1 MSNFINLLPKV
12 ELHLHIEGTLEP
24 ELVFAL
30 AKRNGIT
37 LNYLDESALRAAYQ
51 FEDLQ
56 SFLNVYYLGMQV
68 LLTEQDFFDLT
79 WAYLLRSHSENVRH
93 VEIFFDP
100 QAHLSRN
107 VPMAAVVGGI
117 VRALEQA
124 RQQWGLTSCL
134 IMSFL
139 RHLSEESAFETLRL
153 AEPYRRHVSG
163 IGLDSAEKGNPPA
176 KFARVYAAALAQGY
190 RLVAHAG
197 EEGPASYIWDA
208 LDILQVERIDHG
220 VAAITDVPLMAHL
233 AQTRIPLTVCPLSN
247 LKLNVIAQMSEL
259 PISQFLA
266 AGVCVTINS
275 DDPAYFGGYMNAN
288 YQALQAGLGL
298 NDGDLLQL
306 ALNGV
311 EASWLPDTEKSQLVA
326 DIHEH
331 GQTYGVILKEPADN
345 N

>member
-1 MSNFINLLPKV
+1 MTHFISALPKV

-51 FEDLQ
+51 FHDLQ
-56 SFLNVYYLGMQV
+56 SFLDVYYAGMQV
-68 LLTEQDFFDLT
+68 LLTELDFFDLT
-79 WAYLLRSHSENVRH
+79 WAYLVRSHADNVRH

-100 QAHLSRN
+100 QAHLARG
-107 VPMAAVVGGI
+107 VPMAFVVEGI

-124 RQQWGLTSCL
+124 QQQWGLTSRL

-139 RHLSEESAFETLRL
+139 RHLSEASAMETLRL
-153 AEPYRRHVSG
+153 AEPFRSHLSG

-176 KFARVYAAALAQGY
+176 KFARVYAQARAQGY

-197 EEGPASYIWDA
+197 EEGPASYIRDA

-220 VAAITDVPLMAHL
+220 VAAITDAPLMARL
-233 AQTRIPLTVCPLSN
+233 AQARIPLTVCPLSN
-247 LKLNVIAQMSEL
+247 LKLKVIGQMSESPVPQL
-259 PISQFLA
+259 LA

-288 YQALQAGLGL
+288 YQALQDGLKL
-298 NDGDLLQL
+298 SDAELLQL
-306 ALNGV
+306 ALNSV
-311 EASWLPDTEKSQLVA
+311 EACWLSPPEKARLSQEIYA
-326 DIHEH
+326 H
-331 GQTYGVILKEPADN
+331 GDACGVVLAT
-345 N
+345 

>member
-1 MSNFINLLPKV
+1 MTHFISALPKV

-51 FEDLQ
+51 FHDLQ
-56 SFLNVYYLGMQV
+56 SFLDVYYAGMQV

-79 WAYLLRSHSENVRH
+79 WAYLVRSHADNVRH

-100 QAHLSRN
+100 QAHLARG
-107 VPMAAVVGGI
+107 VPMTFVVEGI

-124 RQQWGLTSCL
+124 RQQWGLTSRL

-139 RHLSEESAFETLRL
+139 RHLTEESAMETLRL
-153 AEPYRRHVSG
+153 AEPFRSHLSG
-163 IGLDSAEKGNPPA
+163 IGLDSAEKGNPPT
-176 KFARVYAAALAQGY
+176 KFARVYAQARAQGY

-197 EEGPASYIWDA
+197 EEGPASYIRDA

-220 VAAITDVPLMAHL
+220 VAAITDAPLMARL
-233 AQTRIPLTVCPLSN
+233 AQARIPLTVCPLSN
-247 LKLNVIAQMSEL
+247 LKLKVIDQMSEL
-259 PISQFLA
+259 PVRQLLA

-288 YQALQAGLGL
+288 YQALQDGLTL
-298 NDGDLLQL
+298 SDAELLQL
-306 ALNGV
+306 ALNSV
-311 EASWLPDTEKSQLVA
+311 EACWLSPPEKARLTQAVYA
-326 DIHEH
+326 H
-331 GQTYGVILKEPADN
+331 GDAYGVVLAP
-345 N
+345 